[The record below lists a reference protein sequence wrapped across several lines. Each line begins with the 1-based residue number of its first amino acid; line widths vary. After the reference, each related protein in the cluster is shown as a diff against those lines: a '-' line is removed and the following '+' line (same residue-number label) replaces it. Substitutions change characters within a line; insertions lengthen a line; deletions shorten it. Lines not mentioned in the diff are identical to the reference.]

1 MPRVAI
7 LILAMLFIFAAVA
20 GILVKVMPSPLKDSD
35 YFMIGSVA
43 TLAAL
48 GVLFL
53 IVVTTSRKAS
63 TDVLFRK
70 RKKNS

>member
-7 LILAMLFIFAAVA
+7 LVLAMLFIFCAVA
-20 GILVKVMPSPLKDSD
+20 GVLVKVMPGPLKEPDF
-35 YFMIGSVA
+35 FMIGSVA

-48 GVLFL
+48 GVMFL

>member
-1 MPRVAI
+1 MNTLAATGLFTADEWQAI
-7 LILAMLFIFAAVA
+7 LLTLKVA
-20 GILVKVMPSPLKDSD
+20 T
-35 YFMIGSVA
+35 VA

-63 TDVLFRK
+63 TDVFIRK

>member
-7 LILAMLFIFAAVA
+7 LILAMLFIFGAVA
-20 GILVKVMPSPLKDSD
+20 GILLKVMPGPLKESD

-63 TDVLFRK
+63 TDIFLKK
-70 RKKNS
+70 RKKS

>member
-7 LILAMLFIFAAVA
+7 LLLAMLFIFGAVA
-20 GILVKVMPSPLKDSD
+20 GILVKVMPAPLKDSD

>member
-1 MPRVAI
+1 MPRVAV
-7 LILAMLFIFAAVA
+7 LVLAMLFIFGAVA
-20 GILVKVMPSPLKDSD
+20 GILVKVMPAPLKDSD

-63 TDVLFRK
+63 TDVFIRK

>member
-1 MPRVAI
+1 MPRVLI
-7 LILAMLFIFAAVA
+7 LVLAMLFIFGAVA

-63 TDVLFRK
+63 TDVFLRK
-70 RKKNS
+70 RKKGS

>member
-1 MPRVAI
+1 MPRVAV
-7 LILAMLFIFAAVA
+7 LVLAMLFIFGAVA
-20 GILVKVMPSPLKDSD
+20 GILVKVMPGPLKDSD

-63 TDVLFRK
+63 TDVFIRK